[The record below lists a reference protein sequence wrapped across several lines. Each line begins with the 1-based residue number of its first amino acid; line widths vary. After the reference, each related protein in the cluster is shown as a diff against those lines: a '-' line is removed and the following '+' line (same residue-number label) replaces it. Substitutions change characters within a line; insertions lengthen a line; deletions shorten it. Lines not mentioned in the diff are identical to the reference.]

1 MRRPAVLAL
10 AAVLA
15 AGATTVYLAS
25 SASAAAACYPTW
37 SSSAV
42 YVGGGQAS
50 YQGVN
55 YQAKWWTQNENPATH
70 SGQWDVW
77 A

>member
-1 MRRPAVLAL
+1 MKLRQKILSL
-10 AAVLA
+10 AAVTVT
-15 AGATTVYLAS
+15 ATAIAVAPMTTS
-25 SASAAAACYPTW
+25 SAATACYPTW

-70 SGQWDVW
+70 SG
-77 A
+77 